1 MCLLDFFINEAYI
14 DAVLEEMKK
23 IHHDGYYVKMAVA
36 WAVSICYI
44 HFPEKTQ
51 KLLKENSLDDWTHNK
66 TIQKIRESLRISKE
80 ERRLKTWKR

>member
-1 MCLLDFFINEAYI
+1 MKSGLVLCVCWTFFINEAYI

-44 HFPEKTQ
+44 HFPEKIT
-51 KLLKENSLDDWTHNK
+51 ETA
-66 TIQKIRESLRISKE
+66 
-80 ERRLKTWKR
+80 ERKQSR

>member
-44 HFPEKTQ
+44 HFPEKNT
-51 KLLKENSLDDWTHNK
+51 ETAERK
-66 TIQKIRESLRISKE
+66 TVSMTGHITKQFRKSESRCGSAK
-80 ERRLKTWKR
+80 KKKRC